1 MLCQIIPRAARS
13 FFSLA
18 VVFALALVRASATSV
33 IAPTFDQLVQR
44 ADLIFTGQVLSRR
57 AEWRNN
63 GGQKSIVT
71 LVTFGVRA
79 VHKGRADA
87 TVTLQFLGGTVGDVT
102 LDVSEMPKFKP
113 DERVVLFVEKN
124 GVNASP
130 LLGFYHG
137 KFSLR
142 RDANG
147 RESVLTHAGEPLVEV
162 AEMGRAK
169 RTTVAATA
177 PRAALSHEEFTG
189 QVRERLDRNVGK

>member
-1 MLCQIIPRAARS
+1 MRG
-13 FFSLA
+13 
-18 VVFALALVRASATSV
+18 
-33 IAPTFDQLVQR
+33 
-44 ADLIFTGQVLSRR
+44 ADLCFTGQVRSQR

-63 GGQKSIVT
+63 GGQKSIVP
-71 LVTFGVRA
+71 LVTFVVRA
-79 VHKGRADA
+79 VHTGRADA

-124 GVNASP
+124 GINASP

-147 RESVLTHAGEPLVEV
+147 RETVLTHEGGPLVDV
-162 AEMGRAK
+162 AEMGRPK
-169 RTTVAATA
+169 RATVAATVK
-177 PRAALSHEEFTG
+177 RAALSHEEFTG
-189 QVRERLDRNVGK
+189 QVRDRLARTAGK